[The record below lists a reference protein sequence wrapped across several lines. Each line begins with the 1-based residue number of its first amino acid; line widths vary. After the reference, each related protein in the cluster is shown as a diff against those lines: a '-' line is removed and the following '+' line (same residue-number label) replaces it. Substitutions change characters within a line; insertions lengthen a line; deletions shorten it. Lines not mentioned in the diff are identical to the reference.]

1 MTILKVFEPKIDKRS
16 GVLGRAG
23 GEPET
28 GQFKSGGR
36 GGKDQRWEDQWGL
49 LHPPRKV
56 PMPGNRELVVKNT
69 KEERD
74 AKTIY

>member
-36 GGKDQRWEDQWGL
+36 GGKDQRWEDQ
-49 LHPPRKV
+49 
-56 PMPGNRELVVKNT
+56 
-69 KEERD
+69 
-74 AKTIY
+74 

>member
-1 MTILKVFEPKIDKRS
+1 MWGYAVWTLPCRPMTILKVFEPKIDKRS

-36 GGKDQRWEDQWGL
+36 GGKDQRWEDQ
-49 LHPPRKV
+49 
-56 PMPGNRELVVKNT
+56 
-69 KEERD
+69 
-74 AKTIY
+74 